1 MTAGKAMD
9 ADQMQPGQAAEVPG
23 SRRGFRG
30 ILLTPR
36 SRPVFLT
43 GLAILLVFSGF
54 RVGLFVGSWALVQ
67 SVGLADIG
75 HSLLMGLR
83 FDLKALGYMLLPM
96 VLLVSIAPAGAFT
109 RRWFRC
115 LLTVYASTMILLAL
129 AGEII
134 GTYFFLY
141 FGRRLNSM
149 ALQYLEHY
157 NEILG
162 HIFSQYPVWLL
173 VVAGAV
179 GLAGSC
185 LLFHKLF
192 WSASLPRRNRHARL
206 AHGLVMVT
214 LCVLAI
220 RSINGSTYFTNNNL
234 VNELSRNNLATF
246 ASAVYFSVTG
256 QEGRFFPFPAGPDG
270 CRKTAKM
277 LYLPTDMPLPDAT
290 NPLWRVTDS
299 GRPVRDL
306 NVVLIIME
314 SMAGRSV
321 GALGHRPDYTP
332 HLTALC
338 EQGIYFENMYATG
351 YQTHKGLAGILCG
364 HPGVGGQRLMKRPEA
379 VGHIRTL
386 PTIFADRGY
395 RTMFFYGGDPEFDNM
410 RQFLANGGIQEQYCQ
425 DAMPGGPRGGFGY
438 AYHDEV
444 VFDKAH
450 EVFDQ
455 AGDRR
460 FFAVILTL
468 SNHDPWEVPIGR
480 TDTVATGADAGP
492 MQNGYRYADWALHR
506 FFQKA
511 RQARAAW
518 LDNTLFV
525 LVADHGQRI
534 ELDRTKLLDA
544 PGFRIPCLFYAPGV
558 ADLTPRRRI
567 QTVCSQVDVAPTLL
581 SLLGGPFEHS
591 FLGRDILSVEPGDGF
606 AMLRDFDP
614 IGFVRGDRLVIR
626 PPRSWPRLYR
636 LDRDAMHEL
645 DINDQTRPLVES
657 LDQEMLAYYGTAR
670 YLLGQRALEAPVL
683 DPAADGLQALRAV
696 AGTLPAGP

>member
-1 MTAGKAMD
+1 
-9 ADQMQPGQAAEVPG
+9 MQPGPAGEG
-23 SRRGFRG
+23 SEARRGLLGR
-30 ILLTPR
+30 LLTPR
-36 SRPVFLT
+36 SRPVVLT
-43 GLAILLVFSGF
+43 GIAVLLVFSGF
-54 RVGLFVGSWALVQ
+54 RVGLFIGSWALVQ
-67 SVGLADIG
+67 SVGLADIA

-96 VLLVSIAPAGAFT
+96 VLLVSLAGPGAFA
-109 RRWFRC
+109 RRWFRWT
-115 LLTVYASTMILLAL
+115 LTVYASVMVLLAL
-129 AGEII
+129 ASEII

-179 GLAGSC
+179 ALAGSC
-185 LLFHKLF
+185 LLFYKLF
-192 WSASLPRRNRHARL
+192 WSGRLPRPRRFARL
-206 AHGLVMVT
+206 AHGLVMVL

-220 RSINGSTYFTNNNL
+220 RGLGRRPLSTINESTYFTNNNL

-246 ASAVYFSVTG
+246 ASAVYRKVTG
-256 QEGRFFPFPAGPDG
+256 REGKFFPFPPGPDG
-270 CRKTAKM
+270 CRKTAEM
-277 LYLPTDMPLPDAT
+277 LYQPHDMPLADQT

-364 HPGVGGQRLMKRPEA
+364 HPGVGGQRLIKRPEA
-379 VGHIRTL
+379 VGHMRTL
-386 PTIFADRGY
+386 PGIFADRGY

-410 RQFLANGGIQEQYCQ
+410 RQFLANGGIHEQYCQ
-425 DAMPGGPRGGFGY
+425 DSMSAGPRGGFGY
-438 AYHDEV
+438 AWHDEV

-468 SNHDPWEVPIGR
+468 SNHDPWQVPVGR
-480 TDTVATGADAGP
+480 TDMIATGDEAGP

-511 RQARAAW
+511 RQAQAPW

-525 LVADHGQRI
+525 LVADHGQRT

-544 PGFRIPCLFYAPGV
+544 PGFRVPCLFYAPGV
-558 ADLTPRRRI
+558 PDLTPRRRI
-567 QTVCSQVDVAPTLL
+567 QTVCSQTDVAPTLL

-606 AMLRDFDP
+606 AMLRDFNP
-614 IGFVRGDRLVIR
+614 IGFVRGDSLVIR

-645 DINDQTRPLVES
+645 QVNDQTRPRLES
-657 LDQEMLAYYGTAR
+657 LDREMLAYYGTAR
-670 YLLGQRALEAPVL
+670 YLLERMALEAPVL
-683 DPAADGLQALRAV
+683 DPSADGLGALRA
-696 AGTLPAGP
+696 AAGPLSTGP